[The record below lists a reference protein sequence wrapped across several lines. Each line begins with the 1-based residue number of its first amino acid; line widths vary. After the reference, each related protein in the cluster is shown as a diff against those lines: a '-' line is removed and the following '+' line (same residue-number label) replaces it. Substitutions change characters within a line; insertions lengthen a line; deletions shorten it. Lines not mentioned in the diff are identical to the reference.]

1 MNPIENYAGK
11 YTILFDNLEDKT
23 AVENFGRM
31 ERWVRDGVDVAGE
44 AYRQFIEEIYQK
56 NALYR
61 NELVL
66 DGDPVDIGNLTM
78 PVLQIIGSFDHL
90 IPPESSKPFTEG
102 IPSTDTDIH
111 EFPTGHV
118 GMAVSGK
125 AHAELWPRVATC
137 FRERSV
143 TWTDGSDTIDGND
156 VTEGTDQEQSLQ
168 RLDGIGP
175 AYDEH
180 LRDAGIT
187 AVSQLADEDA
197 TSLATRLDLSE
208 ARVTSWI
215 EQARQ
220 LIRD

>member
-102 IPSTDTDIH
+102 IPSADTDIY

-125 AHAELWPRVATC
+125 AHAELWPRVATW

-143 TWTDGSDTIDGND
+143 TSTDGSDTTDGND

-187 AVSQLADEDA
+187 AVSQLTDEDA

>member
-1 MNPIENYAGK
+1 
-11 YTILFDNLEDKT
+11 
-23 AVENFGRM
+23 
-31 ERWVRDGVDVAGE
+31 
-44 AYRQFIEEIYQK
+44 
-56 NALYR
+56 
-61 NELVL
+61 
-66 DGDPVDIGNLTM
+66 
-78 PVLQIIGSFDHL
+78 
-90 IPPESSKPFTEG
+90 
-102 IPSTDTDIH
+102 
-111 EFPTGHV
+111 
-118 GMAVSGK
+118 MAVSGK
-125 AHAELWPRVATC
+125 AHAELWPRVATW

-143 TWTDGSDTIDGND
+143 TSTDGSDTTDGND

-187 AVSQLADEDA
+187 AVSQLTDEDA